1 MFKKIIWFGVLILVF
16 LAGLLFYQRIK
27 FYDGKLHVVFCDVG
41 QGDAIFIRTPSGSDI
56 LVDGGPNDSV
66 LSCLSNHMP
75 VWDKTLELVIL
86 THPHTDHF
94 FGLHE
99 VLKRY
104 DVLSFDSEKLDNKA
118 LGFAGLINE
127 VKQKKIPIQYL
138 FSQDSFKTKDGA
150 HSTSSGQVR
159 VKILAPT
166 QEFIAKTSPNGMIGE
181 NNEFAS
187 LISLVSYGSF
197 SLLLTGDTQADELLE
212 AVRQYSLANLSVLQV
227 PHHGSKTGLSLEI
240 LDLLKP
246 KVAVISVGKNNR
258 YGHPTPFVLD
268 LLEKAQAKVLRTDQK
283 EEIEI
288 ISDGKNFWIN

>member
-1 MFKKIIWFGVLILVF
+1 MLKKIIWVGILILIF
-16 LAGLLFYQRIK
+16 LTGLLFYQRIK

-41 QGDAIFIRTPSGSDI
+41 QGDAIFIRTPKGLDI
-56 LVDGGPNDSV
+56 LVDGGPNDNV

-75 VWDKTLELVIL
+75 VWDRTIELVIL

-104 DVLSFDSEKLDNKA
+104 NVLSFDTEKLGNKA
-118 LGFAGLINE
+118 LGFAELTNE
-127 VKQKKIPIQYL
+127 VKQKKISLHYL
-138 FSQDSFKTKDGA
+138 SSGDSFKAKDRL
-150 HSTSSGQVR
+150 VI
-159 VKILAPT
+159 KILAPT
-166 QEFIAKTSPNGMIGE
+166 REFLAETSPQGMIGE

-197 SLLLTGDTQADELLE
+197 KLLLTGDTQADELLQ
-212 AVRQYSLANLSVLQV
+212 AVSQYSLSNISLLQV

-240 LDLLKP
+240 LNLLKP

-258 YGHPTPFVLD
+258 YGHPTPYVLD
-268 LLEKAQAKVLRTDQK
+268 LLEKAQTKTLRTDQK
-283 EEIEI
+283 GEIEV

>member
-1 MFKKIIWFGVLILVF
+1 MLKKIIWFGIFILVF
-16 LAGLLFYQRIK
+16 LTGLLFYQRIK

-41 QGDAIFIRTPSGSDI
+41 QGDTIFIRTPNNLDI

-75 VWDKTLELVIL
+75 VWDRTIELVIL

-104 DVLSFDSEKLDNKA
+104 NVLSFDSEKLENKA
-118 LGFAGLINE
+118 LGFTELMNE
-127 VKQKKIPIQYL
+127 VKQKKIPMRYL
-138 FSQDSFKTKDGA
+138 FSGDAFKTKEGI
-150 HSTSSGQVR
+150 
-159 VKILAPT
+159 KINILAPT
-166 QEFIAKTSPNGMIGE
+166 KEFLEETSPNGMIGE

-187 LISLVSYGSF
+187 LVSLISYESF
-197 SLLLTGDTQADELLE
+197 KLLLTGDTQADELSK
-212 AVRQYSLANLSVLQV
+212 AIKQYSLLDISLLQV

-240 LDLLKP
+240 LNLLKP
-246 KVAVISVGKNNR
+246 RVAVISVGKNNR

-268 LLEKAQAKVLRTDQK
+268 LLEKAKVKILRTDQNG
-283 EEIEI
+283 EIEV
-288 ISDGKNFWIN
+288 ISDGKTWQVN

>member
-41 QGDAIFIRTPSGSDI
+41 QGDAIFIRTPNGLDI

-75 VWDKTLELVIL
+75 VWDRTIELVIL

-94 FGLHE
+94 FGLHN

-104 DVLSFDSEKLDNKA
+104 NVLSFDSEKLDNKA
-118 LGFAGLINE
+118 LGFAELINE
-127 VKQKKIPIQYL
+127 VKQNKIPLHYL
-138 FSQDSFKTKDGA
+138 FSGDSFKTNG
-150 HSTSSGQVR
+150 GINI
-159 VKILAPT
+159 KILAPT
-166 QEFIAKTSPNGMIGE
+166 KEFLAETSPNGMIGE

-197 SLLLTGDTQADELLE
+197 KLLLTGDTQADELSQ
-212 AVRQYSLANLSVLQV
+212 AISQYSLTNLSVLQV

-240 LDLLKP
+240 LNLLKP

-268 LLEKAQAKVLRTDQK
+268 LLGKVQAKILRTDQK
-283 EEIEI
+283 GEIEV
-288 ISDGKNFWIN
+288 ISDGKTWQVN

>member
-1 MFKKIIWFGVLILVF
+1 MLKKIIWFGIFILVV
-16 LAGLLFYQRIK
+16 LGGLLFYQRIK

-41 QGDAIFIRTPSGSDI
+41 QGDAIFIRTPNGLDI

-75 VWDKTLELVIL
+75 IWDRTIELVIL

-99 VLKRY
+99 VLRRY
-104 DVLSFDSEKLDNKA
+104 NVLSFDSEKLDNKA
-118 LGFAGLINE
+118 LGFAELINE
-127 VKQKKIPIQYL
+127 VKQKKIPLHYL
-138 FSQDSFKTKDGA
+138 FSGDSFKVKDG
-150 HSTSSGQVR
+150 SGI
-159 VKILAPT
+159 KILAPT
-166 QEFIAKTSPNGMIGE
+166 KEFLAETSPNGMIGE

-187 LISLVSYGSF
+187 LINLVSYGSF
-197 SLLLTGDTQADELLE
+197 KLLLTGDTQADELSE
-212 AVRQYSLANLSVLQV
+212 AIKQYSLSDLSLLQV

-268 LLEKAQAKVLRTDQK
+268 LLEKAQIKILRTDQNG
-283 EEIEI
+283 EIEV
-288 ISDGKNFWIN
+288 ISDGKTWQVN